1 MNISAGGTTASELA
15 NVKLTTISGQSCG
28 GYFVFVKICQ
38 QSTKNCCEEQI
49 VKNGKIGFHG
59 SDDILNEL
67 KKCSA
72 FMASHIKDIL
82 EAELTGRDEIQV
94 KLNHKTK
101 T

>member
-1 MNISAGGTTASELA
+1 MNISAAGTTASELA
-15 NVKLTTISGQSCG
+15 SVKLTTLSGQSCG

-72 FMASHIKDIL
+72 FMASHITYPL
-82 EAELTGRDEIQV
+82 EAELSGWKEIEV
-94 KLNHKTK
+94 RFNHLKN
-101 T
+101 

>member
-1 MNISAGGTTASELA
+1 MNISATGTTASELA

-49 VKNGKIGFHG
+49 VKNGKIGFDG

-72 FMASHIKDIL
+72 FMASHITDIL
-82 EAELTGRDEIQV
+82 EADLAGWNEIDV
-94 KLNHKTK
+94 KQNHKQN
-101 T
+101 